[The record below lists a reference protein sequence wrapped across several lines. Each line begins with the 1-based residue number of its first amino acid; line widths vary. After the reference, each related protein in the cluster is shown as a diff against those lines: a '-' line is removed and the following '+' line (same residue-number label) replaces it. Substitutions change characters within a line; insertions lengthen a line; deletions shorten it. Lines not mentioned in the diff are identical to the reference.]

1 MSTACLHGMVTFA
14 ASHSHVCTSE
24 LRSSEL
30 CNHFSHRRFQ
40 IPPQHGP
47 WWRVVCSDL
56 PRTRQTLSL
65 LLQPRQKRD
74 GRCADVVT
82 ATGRYPAPEFTPLLR
97 GTFN

>member
-1 MSTACLHGMVTFA
+1 M
-14 ASHSHVCTSE
+14 
-24 LRSSEL
+24 
-30 CNHFSHRRFQ
+30 
-40 IPPQHGP
+40 
-47 WWRVVCSDL
+47 VCSDL